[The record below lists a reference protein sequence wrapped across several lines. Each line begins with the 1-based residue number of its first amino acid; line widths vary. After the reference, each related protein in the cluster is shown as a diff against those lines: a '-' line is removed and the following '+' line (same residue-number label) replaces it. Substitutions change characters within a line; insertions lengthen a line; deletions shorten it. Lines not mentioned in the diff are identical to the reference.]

1 MKVLLLTNIPAPYM
15 LEYLKE
21 LGKKCELTVL
31 FERAKASDR
40 DKKWDSYKFE
50 NFEGKI
56 LKGIAFGREMAL
68 CFGVLKYLKK
78 NKYDM
83 VIVAN
88 PLTPTGIISIL
99 KLKRKK
105 IPFCIQSEGGFQG
118 SGKGLKEKFKKYIVG
133 SADFY
138 LSGMGS
144 LEDNYFA
151 MYGGKGKPIYDYPFA
166 STKKEQ
172 IKSRPLT
179 KEEKIKI
186 RKELKIDGERVIV
199 SVGQFIPRKGMD
211 VLIKACSN
219 FDKNVKIIIIGGT
232 PTSEYLDLVQKCNV
246 QNIEFL
252 PFMDSDKVLKYIS
265 CADLFVLATRED
277 IWGLV
282 INEAMTQGVG
292 VITTNRCN
300 SGKKL
305 ITNGEN
311 GFIVPI
317 EDYETLRSRIDEVLF
332 DDAKL
337 EYMAKKSLEVIKK
350 HNYVD
355 MANCIYNVLLKEIE
369 EK

>member
-1 MKVLLLTNIPAPYM
+1 
-15 LEYLKE
+15 
-21 LGKKCELTVL
+21 
-31 FERAKASDR
+31 
-40 DKKWDSYKFE
+40 
-50 NFEGKI
+50 
-56 LKGIAFGREMAL
+56 
-68 CFGVLKYLKK
+68 
-78 NKYDM
+78 
-83 VIVAN
+83 
-88 PLTPTGIISIL
+88 
-99 KLKRKK
+99 
-105 IPFCIQSEGGFQG
+105 
-118 SGKGLKEKFKKYIVG
+118 
-133 SADFY
+133 
-138 LSGMGS
+138 
-144 LEDNYFA
+144 
-151 MYGGKGKPIYDYPFA
+151 
-166 STKKEQ
+166 
-172 IKSRPLT
+172 
-179 KEEKIKI
+179 
-186 RKELKIDGERVIV
+186 
-199 SVGQFIPRKGMD
+199 MD